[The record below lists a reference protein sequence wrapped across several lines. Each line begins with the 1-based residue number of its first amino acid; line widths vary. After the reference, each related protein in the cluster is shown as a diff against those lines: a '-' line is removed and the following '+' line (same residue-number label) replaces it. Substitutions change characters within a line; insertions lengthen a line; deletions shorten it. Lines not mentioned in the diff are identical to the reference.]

1 MQNSD
6 EERRNEERRKMGRR
20 VHRGYGT
27 LQTQNGSTP
36 AHLINLSY
44 EGSLIALLNDHE
56 LSEGEEVTLI
66 IDLSDGN
73 SLTTSGTVA
82 HARDH
87 FVGLETTPA
96 SKDHAKRLQEVIE
109 YLEML
114 A

>member
-6 EERRNEERRKMGRR
+6 EERRKKDRRI
-20 VHRGYGT
+20 HRGYGT
-27 LQTQNGSTP
+27 LQTPNGSTP

-56 LSEGEEVTLI
+56 LNEGEEITLT
-66 IDLSDGN
+66 IDLSDGS
-73 SLTTSGTVA
+73 SLTTTGTVA

-96 SKDHAKRLQEVIE
+96 SDADAKRLREVID